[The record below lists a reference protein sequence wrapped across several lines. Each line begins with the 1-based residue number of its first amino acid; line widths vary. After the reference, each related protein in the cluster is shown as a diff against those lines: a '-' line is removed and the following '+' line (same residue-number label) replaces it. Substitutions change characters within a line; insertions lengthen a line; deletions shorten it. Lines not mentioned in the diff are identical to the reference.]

1 MITPRLQ
8 GIIELTDG
16 ETVAD
21 IGTDHA
27 YIPIRLALDKK
38 IKKAIAC
45 DKNIGPLK
53 IAEENV
59 KKYQLSDIIDL
70 RCGGGLEPI
79 EKGEA
84 ECIIIAGMGGNL
96 IGDIIEESHEK
107 AAASRLILQPMN
119 AQYELRCRLIDMGFT
134 IEKEELCSEGFK
146 VYNMMRVVFGRCKKP
161 DNPIYL
167 HLPSELFSHRLFGM
181 LADKKEREFKKIITG
196 QKNSAAPDRLIEQRY
211 DELLHSLNEIRKNIQ
226 K

>member
-8 GIIELTDG
+8 GIINLTDG
-16 ETVAD
+16 DSVAD

-59 KKYQLSDIIDL
+59 KRYGLSDIIAL
-70 RCGGGLEPI
+70 RCGSGLEPVL
-79 EKGEA
+79 EGEA

-96 IGDIIEESHEK
+96 IGDIIEENREK
-107 AAASRLILQPMN
+107 AGTSRLVLQPMN
-119 AQYELRCRLIDMGFT
+119 AQYELRCRLMDMGFS
-134 IEKEELCSEGFK
+134 IEREELCSEGFK
-146 VYNMMRVVFGRCKKP
+146 IYNMMRVVPGRAKRPEKE
-161 DNPIYL
+161 IYL
-167 HLPSELFSHRLFGM
+167 HLPRELFGHRLFGM
-181 LADKKEREFKKIITG
+181 LLDKKEREFKKIING
-196 QKNSAAPDRLIEQRY
+196 QENCQAPDKLIEERY
-211 DELLHSLNEIRKNIQ
+211 RELLKDLYEIKKYIRK
-226 K
+226 